1 MRSNGI
7 MNVNAWTILI
17 NKLLVALFTHQI
29 FIEHI
34 LFSEY
39 CGIVE
44 NYYHIDLVLREFII

>member
-29 FIEHI
+29 FIEHT